1 MKVWFD
7 GEGDIACDLEQ
18 IQQALANPGEYF
30 VAVVSLMPGLTEVEL
45 VEQGDGFVT
54 IRTNE
59 GLMQRTNLSISVDAE
74 RVVLEFDEL
83 YDASG
88 RVTATSHYR
97 DEFLAAD
104 TGVRNHLAIS
114 GVEAPGVLGFL
125 YRNFGSKSIGK
136 AVLEANRRYLAG
148 ESRDS

>member
-7 GEGDIACDLEQ
+7 GEGDIACDMQQ
-18 IQQALANPGEYF
+18 IQGALEKPGDYF
-30 VAVVSLMPGLTEVEL
+30 VAVVSLMPGLTQVEL
-45 VEQGDGFVT
+45 VEQGEDFVT

-59 GLMQRTNLSISVDAE
+59 GLMQRTNLSRSIDAA
-74 RVVLEFDEL
+74 RVVVEFDEV

-97 DEFLAAD
+97 DEFAAAD
-104 TGVRNHLAIS
+104 AGVRNHLVIS

-125 YRNFGSKSIGK
+125 YRNLGSGSIGK
-136 AVLEANRRYLAG
+136 AALEANRRYFAG
-148 ESRDS
+148 ERP

>member
-7 GEGDIACDLEQ
+7 GEGDIASDLVSVQE
-18 IQQALANPGEYF
+18 ALADPGQYLA
-30 VAVVSLMPGLTEVEL
+30 AVVRLMPGLTEVEL
-45 VEQGDGFVT
+45 VEQGEDFVT

-104 TGVRNHLAIS
+104 DGVRNHLVIS

-125 YRNFGSKSIGK
+125 YRNLGSGSIGK
-136 AVLEANRRYLAG
+136 AALEANRRYFAG
-148 ESRDS
+148 ERP